1 MGMLK
6 LILQCLGLSQ
16 RSFAGIYGYLYGFV
30 FWIDPRAYIQES
42 IYGWLVNDIYFNY
55 FITFFIFSIYF
66 YFFQYYNRYIR
77 LLERVTMEDK
87 MNKRI
92 DCKQDIWDASYRL
105 IEHKDG
111 TISVKYPVTIE
122 TTQNSFNL
130 SYKKI
135 KIVSANRIKE
145 IKKFFERIELA
156 DDYGTTIN
164 DYLFN

>member
-1 MGMLK
+1 
-6 LILQCLGLSQ
+6 
-16 RSFAGIYGYLYGFV
+16 
-30 FWIDPRAYIQES
+30 
-42 IYGWLVNDIYFNY
+42 
-55 FITFFIFSIYF
+55 
-66 YFFQYYNRYIR
+66 
-77 LLERVTMEDK
+77 